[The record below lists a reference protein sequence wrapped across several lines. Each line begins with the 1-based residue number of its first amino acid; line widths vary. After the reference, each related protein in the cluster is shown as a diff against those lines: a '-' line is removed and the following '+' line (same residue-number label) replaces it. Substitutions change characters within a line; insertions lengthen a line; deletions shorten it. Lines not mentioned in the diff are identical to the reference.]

1 MPVRNE
7 NWPERQAAIRAILAR
22 ETIRSQTELVTQLVK
37 AGFSVTQSS
46 VSRDLAEL
54 RAFKIDGRYA
64 TADTLAPG
72 AAPSGDAAAL
82 ADILDVKP
90 AGPNLVVIRTPVG
103 RAQPVALALDH
114 AGWPEIVG
122 TIAGDDTVLVAI
134 AGRREQARLRARLA
148 RLASEIL
155 QHV

>member
-7 NWPERQAAIRAILAR
+7 NWPERQAAIRAILSR
-22 ETIRSQTELVTQLVK
+22 ETIRSQTELVTHLVK

-82 ADILDVKP
+82 ADVLDVKP

-122 TIAGDDTVLVAI
+122 TIAGDDTIFI
-134 AGRREQARLRARLA
+134 ATESARTQRQLHERLRSTFGR
-148 RLASEIL
+148 
-155 QHV
+155 